1 MAIPE
6 LVDDY
11 QLTAIAAE
19 AVMDLALLSDEA
31 LDAILAQTTYAQV
44 TLSIF
49 EVYGPRLWVVC
60 GWFWQP

>member
-49 EVYGPRLWVVC
+49 EV
-60 GWFWQP
+60 